1 MPQPLLRAL
10 AALLLLSRA
19 APRSNDAAGAPTAAA
34 LAAAPTPNVLLVLVD
49 NLRPALGCYG
59 DAAAVTP
66 AIDALAASASA
77 TLFANAVS
85 QVAWCA
91 PSRNSFLSGRRPRAT
106 RAYNF
111 LDDFREP
118 GAGAD
123 WVTLP
128 GYFKAHGYYATSVG
142 KVFHPNLP
150 ADGDF
155 PQSWSDAPFAPDK
168 RGCPGETMTCALAP
182 GDVDVDA
189 AAADEAIARLARRPA
204 GAPFFLALGLQGP
217 RLPWRFAPAEAARL
231 PLPADFPLAINRTAV
246 GLAPLEYFRPTEV
259 DQYSDVRNVTHA
271 APMADTQQRAARRA
285 YYATVAGADT
295 QLARVLVAL
304 EASGDANSTIVAL
317 AADHG
322 QSLGERNLW
331 SMMGLL
337 DASTRVP
344 LIVRLPPSFSAAAQ
358 PRVYYEP
365 VELVDLYPTL
375 ASLAG
380 LPPPPAAWAL
390 PGADLS
396 PAFSGGA
403 VAKDAAFSQITRCF
417 DCAAAY
423 ANESAQCAYDAAA
436 DAGFSVPC
444 ALAPREAFDV
454 MGVSV
459 RTRDW
464 RLSAFCAWR
473 GAELAVDLANCSSVQ
488 LFDHR
493 GDFAPGDPLFDAEAE
508 SVNLANDT
516 ALSGVRDALMARIA
530 AEFG

>member
-1 MPQPLLRAL
+1 LL
-10 AALLLLSRA
+10 AA
-19 APRSNDAAGAPTAAA
+19 PGAAA
-34 LAAAPTPNVLLVLVD
+34 LPNVLLVLVD

-66 AIDALAASASA
+66 AFDALAASPTA
-77 TLFANAVS
+77 TLFANANA

-111 LDDFREP
+111 LDSFREA
-118 GAGAD
+118 GAGPE

-128 GYFKAHGYYATSVG
+128 GYFKSLGYYATSVG

-150 ADGDF
+150 ANNDY
-155 PQSWSDAPFAPDK
+155 PQSWSDTPFAPDK
-168 RGCPGETMTCALAP
+168 RGCAGATMTCALGP
-182 GDVDVDA
+182 GDEDVDA
-189 AAADEAIARLARRPA
+189 AAADEAIARLAQRPR
-204 GAPFFLALGLQGP
+204 GTPFFLALGLQGP
-217 RLPWRFAPAEAARL
+217 RLPWKYSPAEAARL
-231 PLPADFPLAINRTAV
+231 PPASDFPLPANRSAA
-246 GLAPLEYFRPTEV
+246 GLAPLEFFRPTEV

-271 APMADTQQRAARRA
+271 APMADAQQRAARRA

-295 QLARVLVAL
+295 QLARVLAAL
-304 EASGDANSTIVAL
+304 EASGDAASTLVVL
-317 AADHG
+317 TADHG
-322 QSLGERNLW
+322 QSLGELNLW

-344 LIVRLPPSFSAAAQ
+344 LIVRLPPSTAAATAARRQRQQQ

-375 ASLAG
+375 AALAG
-380 LPPPPAAWAL
+380 LPAPPAAWAL

-396 PAFSGGA
+396 PVFSGGA

-436 DAGFSVPC
+436 DAAFSVPC
-444 ALAPREAFDV
+444 ALAPRERFDV

-464 RLSAFCAWR
+464 RLGAFCAWR
-473 GAELAVDLANCSSVQ
+473 GADLAVDLSNCSSVE

-493 GDFAPGDPLFDAEAE
+493 GDFAPGRALFEPEAE
-508 SVNLANDT
+508 QANLANDT
-516 ALSGVRDALMARIA
+516 ALQAVRDALMARIA